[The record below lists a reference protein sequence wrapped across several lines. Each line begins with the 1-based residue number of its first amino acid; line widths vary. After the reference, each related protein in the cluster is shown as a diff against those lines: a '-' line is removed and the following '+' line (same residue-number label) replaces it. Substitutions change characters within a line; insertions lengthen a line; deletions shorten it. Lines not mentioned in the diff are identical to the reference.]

1 MWFNVFHRLKGENA
15 QIWDSINTY
24 PLIQNI
30 IISYYIN
37 ILMVPTWKSECF
49 NFLYLSKTSN
59 AMVPWRIACWQWVT
73 GCGVGCC
80 LWCVT
85 SHDLKRSG
93 ASWRQDPCRWRRHL
107 GRIGSRWVGTHRG
120 VLAHPEK
127 SGRWG
132 YWWKLGIVN
141 KVVSFFIKV
150 FKHIFPTAFMGT
162 LTHISVSS
170 IVYLFTKAVG
180 TVNHG
185 SVLQVRLTT
194 VGENS
199 ALSQI
204 VGLVEQAQSQRAPVQ
219 E

>member
-1 MWFNVFHRLKGENA
+1 M
-15 QIWDSINTY
+15 
-24 PLIQNI
+24 
-30 IISYYIN
+30 
-37 ILMVPTWKSECF
+37 
-49 NFLYLSKTSN
+49 
-59 AMVPWRIACWQWVT
+59 
-73 GCGVGCC
+73 
-80 LWCVT
+80 
-85 SHDLKRSG
+85 
-93 ASWRQDPCRWRRHL
+93 
-107 GRIGSRWVGTHRG
+107 
-120 VLAHPEK
+120 
-127 SGRWG
+127 
-132 YWWKLGIVN
+132 N

>member
-1 MWFNVFHRLKGENA
+1 M
-15 QIWDSINTY
+15 
-24 PLIQNI
+24 
-30 IISYYIN
+30 
-37 ILMVPTWKSECF
+37 
-49 NFLYLSKTSN
+49 
-59 AMVPWRIACWQWVT
+59 
-73 GCGVGCC
+73 
-80 LWCVT
+80 
-85 SHDLKRSG
+85 
-93 ASWRQDPCRWRRHL
+93 
-107 GRIGSRWVGTHRG
+107 
-120 VLAHPEK
+120 
-127 SGRWG
+127 
-132 YWWKLGIVN
+132 N
-141 KVVSFFIKV
+141 KVVSFLLRCSNIYFLE
-150 FKHIFPTAFMGT
+150 FMGT